1 MEGLGSQE
9 WERGF
14 GDREESGEGKAAEYQ
29 QRKGLCQAG
38 IAKAAALC
46 RRISRWR
53 MAVFLLV
60 GLFFY
65 GGHQWHPALYLA
77 AAAGCIL
84 FLLLI
89 GWHNQAEERQRHLE
103 DCLGVAEDYLVRLG
117 EGWKRFT
124 VDGRQYLKEIDY
136 DKGMAV
142 GAENIRG
149 QGKKG
154 REEPGGVFPE
164 AGDLDLFGKGSLY
177 QYICTA
183 GTPQGQDQLAR
194 WFREPGKALEMQGR
208 QQAVAELAQK
218 EEFSW
223 QMEVSARRI
232 RNMGYREA
240 KRQMHGFF
248 DTLGREEHISRLQR
262 GLSWLFPVVAASSF
276 LLFVFGIYRQEA
288 MACFL
293 VCVTA
298 QLLAAGVC
306 YGWNQSQLSCVY
318 RMNQVIEPYGRM
330 LELLAQEKFQSPYL
344 CNLQKMLGQ
353 GSDACGAFRKLGRI
367 ADSVTTSHNPYG
379 FFLCNGLYLHDF
391 HCVQRFAGW
400 KARYRGVAE
409 GWIQAIGEVEALISL
424 GVISRTRQTY
434 TLPQIAEVPE
444 PVFAASGLK
453 HPLIR
458 EPLAVGNDIALKHR
472 AVVITGSNM
481 SGKTTFLR
489 SIGTNLI
496 LAYAGGFCTAQ
507 KMHVSPMKICTSMR
521 TADDVGAGISTFYA
535 ELLRI
540 KRMIQT
546 GQRQEAMISLID
558 EIYKGTNSRD
568 RIFAAQETIRRL
580 SKPYAFTLLTTHDF
594 ELCDLEN
601 DAEVDAENYYF
612 TEQYQQDKILFDYKI
627 RKGRCKTTNARYLL
641 QMAGILE
648 KSP

>member
-1 MEGLGSQE
+1 
-9 WERGF
+9 
-14 GDREESGEGKAAEYQ
+14 
-29 QRKGLCQAG
+29 
-38 IAKAAALC
+38 
-46 RRISRWR
+46 
-53 MAVFLLV
+53 
-60 GLFFY
+60 
-65 GGHQWHPALYLA
+65 
-77 AAAGCIL
+77 
-84 FLLLI
+84 
-89 GWHNQAEERQRHLE
+89 
-103 DCLGVAEDYLVRLG
+103 
-117 EGWKRFT
+117 
-124 VDGRQYLKEIDY
+124 
-136 DKGMAV
+136 
-142 GAENIRG
+142 
-149 QGKKG
+149 
-154 REEPGGVFPE
+154 
-164 AGDLDLFGKGSLY
+164 
-177 QYICTA
+177 
-183 GTPQGQDQLAR
+183 
-194 WFREPGKALEMQGR
+194 
-208 QQAVAELAQK
+208 
-218 EEFSW
+218 
-223 QMEVSARRI
+223 
-232 RNMGYREA
+232 
-240 KRQMHGFF
+240 
-248 DTLGREEHISRLQR
+248 
-262 GLSWLFPVVAASSF
+262 
-276 LLFVFGIYRQEA
+276 
-288 MACFL
+288 
-293 VCVTA
+293 
-298 QLLAAGVC
+298 
-306 YGWNQSQLSCVY
+306 
-318 RMNQVIEPYGRM
+318 M

-353 GSDACGAFRKLGRI
+353 GSDACGAFRELGRI

-601 DAEVDAENYYF
+601 DAKVDAENYYF